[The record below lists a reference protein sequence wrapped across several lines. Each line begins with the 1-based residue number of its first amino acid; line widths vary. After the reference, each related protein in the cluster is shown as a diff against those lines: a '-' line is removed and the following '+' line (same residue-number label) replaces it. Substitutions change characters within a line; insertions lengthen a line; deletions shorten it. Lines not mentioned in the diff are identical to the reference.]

1 MIFIKEWWKRVI
13 KTMAS
18 IKDIKIKKINLS
30 VNVRISKTFK
40 IRLKLGMLFLKIAAF
55 IINFKM
61 DIKENKC
68 KACESDLFYNYHMED
83 GESFCNDCWL
93 DHIRKYRIKNKRPK
107 TKRPK
112 TSLSRKVL

>member
-18 IKDIKIKKINLS
+18 IKDIKIN
-30 VNVRISKTFK
+30 K
-40 IRLKLGMLFLKIAAF
+40 IRLTAKVTVSKTLKIRLNLGMLFLKIAAF

-61 DIKENKC
+61 DITENKC

-83 GESFCNDCWL
+83 GDSFCNECWGL
-93 DHIRKYRIKNKRPK
+93 LEAQKKYVGINNGS
-107 TKRPK
+107 T
-112 TSLSRKVL
+112 